1 MTGIVAYI
9 SLVAV
14 LTMMLCNHHGED
26 GRATGRA
33 LLRALRRSLR

>member
-1 MTGIVAYI
+1 MTGVAAYI

-33 LLRALRRSLR
+33 ILRLLGGRR